1 VDLQGR
7 VVLVTGAG
15 RGLGRSI
22 VLEAAQA
29 GATVVGGSRTTA
41 DLDSLEAEVS
51 VRGGRFAGTRLDVTD
66 LDSVDAF
73 VAGAA
78 ERCGRIDGLV
88 NNTGAGVSADSLSIT
103 EEQFAH
109 TFDFNARST
118 FFCSQRAAR
127 HMVAQGGGA
136 IVNISSNFAV
146 AGVGVRSVYCAAKAA
161 VDSFT
166 RSFAVEWAPLGVR
179 VNAIAPGT
187 MNTPGYERARRDA
200 PQMVE
205 SVIAATP
212 SGRIAEPQEV
222 AALAVFLLSDACAAM
237 TGQVIT
243 VDGGQSVPLAALGIG
258 RPERADAAG

>member
-1 VDLQGR
+1 MDLQGR

-29 GATVVGGSRTTA
+29 GATVVGGSRTAA
-41 DLDSLEAEVS
+41 DLDSLAAEVS

-66 LDSVDAF
+66 LASVDAF

-78 ERCGRIDGLV
+78 ERFGRIDGLV

-179 VNAIAPGT
+179 VNAVAPGEIET
-187 MNTPGYERARRDA
+187 AMIGPEYEALIPRI
-200 PQMVE
+200 PM
-205 SVIAATP
+205 
-212 SGRIAEPQEV
+212 GRMGTVAEV
-222 AALAVFLLSDACAAM
+222 AGVVFQLCGSDFSYV
-237 TGQVIT
+237 TGTEIFLT
-243 VDGGQSVPLAALGIG
+243 GGQHLF
-258 RPERADAAG
+258 

>member
-22 VLEAAQA
+22 VLEAARA
-29 GATVVGGSRTTA
+29 GAIVVGGSRTTA

-51 VRGGRFAGTRLDVTD
+51 AGGGRFAGARLDVTD
-66 LDSVDAF
+66 LGSVDAF
-73 VAGAA
+73 VDGAA
-78 ERCGRIDGLV
+78 ERFGRIDGLV
-88 NNTGAGVSADSLSIT
+88 NNTGAGVSADSLDIT
-103 EEQFAH
+103 EEQFAY
-109 TFDFNARST
+109 TFDFNTRST

-127 HMVAQGGGA
+127 HMVAQGGA

-200 PQMVE
+200 PRMVE

-237 TGQVIT
+237 TGQVIA
-243 VDGGQSVPLAALGIG
+243 VDGGQSVPLAALGIR
-258 RPERADAAG
+258 RPERAGAAG

>member
-1 VDLQGR
+1 MYLKDKVI
-7 VVLVTGAG
+7 VVTGAG

-22 VLEAAQA
+22 ALAAAEA
-29 GATVVGGSRTTA
+29 GATVVGGSRTAA
-41 DLDSLEAEVS
+41 DLDRLEADVAA
-51 VRGGRFAGTRLDVTD
+51 RGGQFAGARLDVTD
-66 LDSVDAF
+66 LGSVDAF
-73 VAGAA
+73 VADAA
-78 ERCGRIDGLV
+78 GRFGRIDGLV
-88 NNTGAGVSADSLSIT
+88 NNTGAGISADSLDIT

-109 TFDFNARST
+109 TFDFNTRST
-118 FFCSQRAAR
+118 FFCSQSAAR
-127 HMVAQGGGA
+127 RMVAQGGGA

-166 RSFAVEWAPLGVR
+166 RSLAVEWAPLGVR

-212 SGRIAEPQEV
+212 SGRIAEPAEV

-237 TGQVIT
+237 TGQVIA
-243 VDGGQSVPLAALGIG
+243 VDGGQSVPLAALGF
-258 RPERADAAG
+258 RPANA